1 MENIR
6 LIFVMLATFSIS
18 ENYNS
23 QTLTFLRMQAPGRCL
38 FIDAKSEYRLF
49 LTGSKTTRF
58 FPKPFHPVHGKFD
71 LLANRTVYN
80 NLGRV

>member
-1 MENIR
+1 
-6 LIFVMLATFSIS
+6 MLATFSIS

-49 LTGSKTTRF
+49 LTGSNDNKIFSLNLFIQSMGNLIFWQIGQYITT
-58 FPKPFHPVHGKFD
+58 
-71 LLANRTVYN
+71 
-80 NLGRV
+80 